1 MHINSIVIQATVT
14 LRKTFIVSLD
24 RVDESPEDFV
34 EKDLPSCITSK
45 GWEIAQVQADEEPY
59 VPDTKED

>member
-1 MHINSIVIQATVT
+1 MHINSITIMATVT

-34 EKDLPSCITSK
+34 EKDLPDCIIKT
-45 GWEIAQVQADEEPY
+45 GWEIAQVVADEEPY
-59 VPDTKED
+59 VPDSKGD

>member
-14 LRKTFIVSLD
+14 LKKTYIVSLD

-34 EKDLPSCITSK
+34 EKDIPESVVK
-45 GWEIAQVQADEEPY
+45 AGWEVTQVTADEEPY
-59 VPDTKED
+59 VPEEIKD

>member
-14 LRKTFIVSLD
+14 LKKTYIVSLD

-34 EKDLPSCITSK
+34 EKDIPDCIAAK
-45 GWEIAQVQADEEPY
+45 GWEVTQVTADEEPY
-59 VPDTKED
+59 VPEETKD

>member
-1 MHINSIVIQATVT
+1 MHINSITIMATVT

-34 EKDLPSCITSK
+34 EKDLPDCITK
-45 GWEIAQVQADEEPY
+45 TGWEIAQVTADEEPY
-59 VPDTKED
+59 VPEEKD